1 MVNVSEKTKQRYVGL
16 WNKIQVSDVSLS
28 ELDTISYSEFQERT
42 NINSESQFRLAKSLA
57 RNIERQVQVNSY
69 LDKRDIPKTI
79 IKRTPEK
86 QVIPKVKKRRSKQK
100 ILELKEKAL
109 DRKERRE
116 RAKEREQ
123 VKIKAE
129 KKAERLAKN
138 LKGTFMKMVKDLQ
151 ITEGISER
159 LAIKEVSGLLKLP
172 KRDYRHL
179 SRNRRDILAE
189 YGY

>member
-57 RNIERQVQVNSY
+57 RNIERQNEINSY
-69 LDKRDIPKTI
+69 LDERDIPKTI

-86 QVIPKVKKRRSKQK
+86 QVIAKVKKRRSKQK

-116 RAKEREQ
+116 KAKLKEKAR
-123 VKIKAE
+123 IKTE
-129 KKAERLAKN
+129 KRAERLAKN
-138 LKGTFMKMVKDLQ
+138 LEGTFMKMVKDLQ

-179 SRNRRDILAE
+179 SHNRRDILE
-189 YGY
+189 HYGY